1 MGAISTKT
9 ATQRELETLETL
21 EKEIASEI
29 SEAFYHI
36 GQKLLKIKR
45 DRLYESVDC
54 NSWVAYCRS
63 GRLDYKVVQANNYI
77 RASELRP
84 KLPTLKVDTR
94 VSTFG
99 WEMKSVL
106 ELCKCETDKDAVR
119 VAKAAIKLAKNT
131 EQKLSAQLIATVRDR
146 DTGKAQKELAAVSLE
161 KHLDKLATIL
171 LHWRVSLEQVEA
183 EQWDDCDTEILT
195 RVKNESRDLA
205 AYLRS

>member
-9 ATQRELETLETL
+9 ATQRELETL

-45 DRLYESVDC
+45 DRLYEAVDC
-54 NSWVAYCRS
+54 KSWEAYCRS
-63 GRLDYKVVQANNYI
+63 GRIEYAKAQANKYI
-77 RASELRP
+77 RCSQLRT
-84 KLPTLKVDTR
+84 KLPKAD
-94 VSTFG
+94 SGESG
-99 WEMKSVL
+99 WTIIAVE
-106 ELCKCETDKDAVR
+106 ELCKCKTDKDAVR
-119 VAKAAIKLAKNT
+119 VSKKAIKLAKETNQRLT
-131 EQKLSAQLIATVRDR
+131 AKLIATVRDR

-171 LHWRVSLEQVEA
+171 LHWRISLEQVEA
-183 EQWDDCDTEILT
+183 EQWDDCNTEILT